1 MQVKGVLYML
11 NYINEFY
18 CATSNG
24 GESVA
29 LKLIQ
34 ADMNILNEKEDGEKV
49 EIASVVMDRSTA
61 LQLALQLAEI
71 MPEITIAD
79 DEESK

>member
-1 MQVKGVLYML
+1 ML

-18 CATSNG
+18 IATSNG

-79 DEESK
+79 DEESE